1 MWHLIKAELSYNR
14 LYLAL
19 SYLGT
24 LGLWSLYLFDPSG
37 MVQLFGVP
45 TLFLMLTLFTRGVKE
60 KRERLHATLPVA
72 TKQRGV
78 AGWLVYAPLFYLF
91 ILSGWTMQLLR
102 ERADLANEY
111 ITFSGALTLIG
122 VTLSIIALAGINSD
136 LKYHGKIKYRRLT
149 TAILLSLLSLYF
161 VSNFI
166 FLKNQR
172 ACEFVREVLFYTP
185 IVAVV
190 ANIIGAALVYLSVVI
205 YAGRQS
211 YLA

>member
-14 LYLAL
+14 LHLAL

-24 LGLWSLYLFDPSG
+24 LGLWFLYLFDPSG

-45 TLFLMLTLFTRGVKE
+45 TLFLMLTLFSRGVKE
-60 KRERLHATLPVA
+60 KRERLHTILPVA
-72 TKQRGV
+72 IKQRGV
-78 AGWLVYAPLFYLF
+78 AGWLLYAPLFYLF

-111 ITFSGALTLIG
+111 ITFSGALALIG
-122 VTLSIIALAGINSD
+122 LTLGILALAGIHSD

-149 TAILLSLLSLYF
+149 AVILLSLLPLYF
-161 VSNFI
+161 VSNFP
-166 FLKNQR
+166 LLQNQQTN
-172 ACEFVREVLFYTP
+172 EFVRDVLFYKP
-185 IVAVV
+185 AGAVV
-190 ANIIGAALVYLSVVI
+190 ANIAGAALMYLSVVI
-205 YAGRQS
+205 YAGRKS